1 MMATYKA
8 ITKTNH
14 FHVTDAEKLKDIVS
28 RMHCNSKVTLVE
40 DEQGQNIYTIWAYSD
55 IQGVYPDENSP
66 SDIAGPDFGLL
77 TAELQTI
84 LPEGEALILF
94 ELGTESLRYLTATA
108 TIVTR
113 NEVKQIDL
121 VNGAFNMA
129 RKILGNPMWET
140 QIDN

>member
-1 MMATYKA
+1 MATYKA

-14 FHVTDAEKLKDIVS
+14 FHVTNAEKLKDIVS

-40 DEQGQNIYTIWAYSD
+40 DEQGQNTYAIWAHAD
-55 IQGVYPDENSP
+55 IRGVYPDENSP
-66 SDIAGPDFGLL
+66 SDIAGPDFGLM

-84 LPEGEALILF
+84 LPEGEALVLF
-94 ELGTESLRYLTATA
+94 ELGTESLRYLVATA
-108 TIVTR
+108 TIITR

-121 VNGAFNMA
+121 VDGAFNMA
-129 RKILGNPMWET
+129 REILDNPMWET